1 MADPSCGG
9 AVTFTVTRTDDQLDS
24 SPGDG
29 LCSALNGGGCSLRAA
44 VQEANA
50 LSGADGIYLPP
61 GTYSLTL
68 AGAGEDFA
76 ASGDLDITSAIAI
89 LGTGWAVTSIEMQ
102 SFGDRIFD
110 IQGFS
115 GLGLGDVT
123 ISGGLAAGVGGGIY
137 VRTGG
142 GLAIRRSRIQWCA
155 AHHGGA
161 IGTVGGSVMIEDTGF
176 AHDYAFANPPQATVT
191 VRPEART
198 QPVRRLRLGGRNRR
212 LEQHAV
218 DRELLLVG
226 RRQRGTHDLHQWSE
240 QRSDRRLL
248 HDRPNDGRRLRAPRS
263 EPVARLFRRRVLH
276 ANGGKRHLLEQRD
289 ERFFDGTAC
298 VGINDVDGDW
308 SLYPLWAPPDKFPAR
323 VPNSYS
329 AALEGGHPFVCAPAD
344 QSSQA
349 LRPFDSDGDGT
360 PVLEVGAVEAIIVI
374 FLDGFE
380 IGSTA
385 FWSARFRRAIMR
397 RTALAVFSAL
407 LLWSLPGAAQPPTCA
422 TNYLGNGDLDADDS
436 VWASFFPA
444 LEFGWNSGF
453 DSDNNVCSGS
463 LGVSFRRLCRSARWA
478 VSA

>member
-1 MADPSCGG
+1 MPRFPQFFRNSRTGRSALTALPAMLCVLLMVDPSCGG

-76 ASGDLDITSAIAI
+76 ASGDLDITSGITL

-115 GLGLGDVT
+115 GLDLGDVT
-123 ISGGLAAGVGGGIY
+123 LSGGWVAGVGGGIY

-161 IGTVGGSVMIEDTGF
+161 IGTVGGSVMIEDTEL
-176 AHDYAFANPPQATVT
+176 AHDYAFANPPTWFARGPAIAADEQATVT
-191 VRPEART
+191 VRRSSVHDNQYTDSGSAGGIDVWSSALSIESSSVVDNGAPTTSINGASSDLTVVSSTIGRMT
-198 QPVRRLRLGGRNRR
+198 VDGSALPGASLSLGCS
-212 LEQHAV
+212 V
-218 DRELLLVG
+218 VG
-226 RRQRGTHDLHQWSE
+226 YCTLTGGNVTYS
-240 QRSDRRLL
+240 S
-248 HDRPNDGRRLRAPRS
+248 
-263 EPVARLFRRRVLH
+263 
-276 ANGGKRHLLEQRD
+276 NGMNV
-289 ERFFDGTAC
+289 FFDGTAC

-344 QSSQA
+344 QWSQA

-385 FWSARFRRAIMR
+385 FWSSTI
-397 RTALAVFSAL
+397 
-407 LLWSLPGAAQPPTCA
+407 P
-422 TNYLGNGDLDADDS
+422 
-436 VWASFFPA
+436 
-444 LEFGWNSGF
+444 
-453 DSDNNVCSGS
+453 
-463 LGVSFRRLCRSARWA
+463 
-478 VSA
+478 